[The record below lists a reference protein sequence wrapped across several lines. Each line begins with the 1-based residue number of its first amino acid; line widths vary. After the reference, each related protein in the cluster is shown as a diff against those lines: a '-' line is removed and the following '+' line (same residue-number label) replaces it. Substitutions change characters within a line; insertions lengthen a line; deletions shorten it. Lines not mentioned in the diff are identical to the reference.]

1 MTISR
6 VYLTKDDSLTAVVL
20 EDGKYTNFIYD
31 PELVAMDEGG
41 IIEEAKYGFPS
52 ALSYEDDI
60 SEGDSIENMAKLQER
75 ESTLILEVGENI
87 VIYPQRMS
95 EYSKNMFELELGEE
109 LWSEIE
115 QKVNGDEGVQIDI

>member
-60 SEGDSIENMAKLQER
+60 SEGDSTEKMAKLQER

>member
-31 PELVAMDEGG
+31 PELVAMDERG

-60 SEGDSIENMAKLQER
+60 SEGDSTEDMAKLQER

-109 LWSEIE
+109 FWNEIS
-115 QKVNGDEGVQIDI
+115 QKVNGDNGVQIDI